1 MRCKII
7 DDEVYEQRILYRSRS
22 MPLEIFH
29 VGETNENIVRIKK
42 NNERRAVEE
51 FFIRYPELA
60 QFVMDNTRE
69 HEWAM
74 IKNMSGYIAKYVLA
88 AYIRPKDYTFMLLK
102 FGDEYLEVDK
112 YLYGQ
117 YT

>member
-1 MRCKII
+1 MKCKII
-7 DDEVYEQRILYRSRS
+7 NDEVYEQRILYRSRS

-29 VGETNENIVRIKK
+29 VDETNENVVRIKK
-42 NNERRAVEE
+42 NNELRAVEE
-51 FFIRYPELA
+51 FFINKPELA

-74 IKNMSGYIAKYVLA
+74 IKNQSGYTAKYVLA

-112 YLYGQ
+112 YLYSQ

>member
-7 DDEVYEQRILYRSRS
+7 GDEVYEQRILYRGVSL
-22 MPLEIFH
+22 PLEIFH
-29 VGETNENIVRIKK
+29 VDETDENIVRIKK

-51 FFIRYPELA
+51 FFIKYPELA

-74 IKNMSGYIAKYVLA
+74 IKNMSGYTAKYVLT

-102 FGDEYLEVDK
+102 FGDDYLKVDK

>member
-1 MRCKII
+1 MTNKII

-22 MPLEIFH
+22 MPMEIFH
-29 VGETNENIVRIKK
+29 VGETDENIVRIRK
-42 NNERRAVEE
+42 NNERATVEE

-60 QFVMDNTRE
+60 QFVMDHARE
-69 HEWAM
+69 LEWAM
-74 IKNMSGYIAKYVLA
+74 IKNMSGYTVKYVLS

-102 FGDEYLEVDK
+102 FGDKHLEVDK

>member
-1 MRCKII
+1 MKNKII
-7 DDEVYEQRILYRSRS
+7 DNEVYEQRILYRSRS

-29 VGETNENIVRIKK
+29 VGETDENITRIKK
-42 NNERRAVEE
+42 KNELRAVEE
-51 FFIRYPELA
+51 FFINEPELA
-60 QFVMDNTRE
+60 QFVMDRSRK

-74 IKNMSGYIAKYVLA
+74 IKNQSGYTAKYVLA

-112 YLYGQ
+112 YFYGQ

>member
-22 MPLEIFH
+22 MPMEIFH
-29 VGETNENIVRIKK
+29 VGETDENVIRIKK
-42 NNERRAVEE
+42 NNERAAVEE
-51 FFIRYPELA
+51 FFIRFPELA
-60 QFVMDNTRE
+60 QFVMDHARE

-74 IKNMSGYIAKYVLA
+74 IKNQSGYTMKCVLTT
-88 AYIRPKDYTFMLLK
+88 YIRPKDYSFMLLK
-102 FGDEYLEVDK
+102 FGDKHLEVDK

-117 YT
+117 YI

>member
-29 VGETNENIVRIKK
+29 VDEPDEKIARIKK
-42 NNERRAVEE
+42 NNERAAIDE

-60 QFVMDNTRE
+60 QFVMDNVRE

-74 IKNMSGYIAKYVLA
+74 IKNQSGYTVKCVLT
-88 AYIRPKDYTFMLLK
+88 AYIRPRDYTYMLLK
-102 FGDEYLEVDK
+102 FGDGHIKVDNT
-112 YLYGQ
+112 LYE
-117 YT
+117 

>member
-7 DDEVYEQRILYRSRS
+7 NDEVYEQRILYRSRL

-29 VGETNENIVRIKK
+29 VGETDENIVRIRK
-42 NNERRAVEE
+42 NNELRAVEE
-51 FFIRYPELA
+51 FYIRYPELA
-60 QFVMDNTRE
+60 QFVMDRARE
-69 HEWAM
+69 LEWAM
-74 IKNMSGYIAKYVLA
+74 IKNMSGYTVKCVLT

-102 FGDEYLEVDK
+102 FGDKHLEVDK

>member
-29 VGETNENIVRIKK
+29 VGETDENIFRIKK
-42 NNERRAVEE
+42 KNELRAVEE
-51 FFIRYPELA
+51 FFINEPELA
-60 QFVMDNTRE
+60 QFVMDHSRE

-74 IKNMSGYIAKYVLA
+74 IKNMSGYTAKYVLA

-102 FGDEYLEVDK
+102 FGDKHIKVDNYLND
-112 YLYGQ
+112 Q